1 MRFLRV
7 HNHGCDV
14 MDPMNR
20 YVAIAGIAAIL
31 AFTVLTIGFTIADQ
45 EKPGDTT
52 IMETKTA
59 DIKLSDFDNFI
70 FTDLWNQNVWGSSS
84 STTEDDERVVNM
96 VFSLATY
103 PSPQK
108 CFRYMEIEWTAPDG
122 AKTMASSW
130 DYNPQVS
137 WKQIVESSNPNQST
151 VRYGIDRGGLF
162 ETGTNLHFSGH
173 MMWKENVDSN
183 DPFLI
188 KCTLGVSE
196 NGVINEYVRSFEYRL
211 NRTG

>member
-1 MRFLRV
+1 
-7 HNHGCDV
+7 
-14 MDPMNR
+14 MDPTNR

-31 AFTVLTIGFTIADQ
+31 VFTVLTIGFTIADQ

-52 IMETKTA
+52 ILETKTA
-59 DIKLSDFDNFI
+59 DVKLSDFDNFI

-96 VFSLATY
+96 VFSLTTY

-122 AKTMASSW
+122 AKTTASSW
-130 DYNPQVS
+130 GYCPQVS

-151 VRYGIDRGGLF
+151 VRYGIDRGGSF
-162 ETGTNLHFSGH
+162 ESGTNLHFSGN